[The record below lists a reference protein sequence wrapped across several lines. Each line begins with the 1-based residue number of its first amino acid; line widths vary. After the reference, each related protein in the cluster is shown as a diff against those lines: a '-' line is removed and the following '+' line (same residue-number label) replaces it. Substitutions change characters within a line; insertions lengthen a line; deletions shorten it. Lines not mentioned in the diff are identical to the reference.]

1 MSLLAIPLYK
11 ETRNVLP
18 QGWGLFGHKDKTD
31 IQQTQQQQKQSSYVT
46 MLDAWGWNTTNK
58 DDSSSF

>member
-1 MSLLAIPLYK
+1 MCVCTEDLITPLLAISLYK

-31 IQQTQQQQKQSSYVT
+31 IQQTQQ
-46 MLDAWGWNTTNK
+46 
-58 DDSSSF
+58 